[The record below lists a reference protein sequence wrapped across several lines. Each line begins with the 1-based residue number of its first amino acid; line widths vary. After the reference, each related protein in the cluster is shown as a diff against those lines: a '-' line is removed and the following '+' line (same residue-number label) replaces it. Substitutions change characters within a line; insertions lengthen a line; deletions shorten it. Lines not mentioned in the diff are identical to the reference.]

1 MLKTIKRF
9 QLNKYLALFVI
20 GLSPFFLVG
29 AMRYVGGLEFAE
41 LKMLDFRSRFFSMPK
56 SEIRNP
62 KSEVNRDIVLITI
75 DGKSQEEL
83 GALPWPQGY
92 YLTMLTILQQAKP
105 ASVSLMLWFNREW
118 EDSSVFPGKNLFV
131 IRPFSRIPTN
141 PPQHE
146 ILEVSAWGSLP
157 DSLYSAQ
164 EQSFSLIPL
173 SQEDGIHRHAQLL
186 VREKDSNLP
195 QPLFDKGGGRYR
207 YSLEL
212 LAICHHLGID
222 KSRINIIDSFWRGKY
237 LELPETQGVIPPFS
251 PLSQR
256 GTGGISFNKGGV
268 RIRVPID
275 AQGRMLVNFVGDI
288 NDFSYISFVDA
299 LNLYDSEEE
308 KFEQKF
314 SNKIVLIGITTDE
327 AQRSPTPLGQLTALA
342 MRANVINT
350 LLNQNFISRLSRK
363 ADISYMGLLCI
374 LAATSSVFFYRAGK
388 TTPWPPLLRGNSWLL
403 LIGLIL
409 LIVHTLFTLT
419 AFRLWGIW
427 LDFTRPFLA
436 VVISS
441 VVSSF
446 YLGYLRLREL
456 VWKLQTTQKQLVQSE
471 KEAVYGRMT
480 SLVRHEIRN
489 SLGSIRSPAE
499 IVQRNFQ
506 KDDPLKMKE
515 HPEMII
521 REMGRIIIG
530 VEKLNDMVE
539 NELSFFKNTNFHFE
553 ESDLSEIITSSLNV
567 VKTDIQERN
576 INVSV
581 AIDPNLPLLFVDPD
595 RLRIAFTNLIKNA
608 CQAMSKGGE
617 LRIEAK
623 YHGLSIGDC
632 RLAIGEKT
640 VSNQQSTII
649 NHQSKDYA
657 VIKFQ
662 DTGPG
667 ISAEDKEKIF
677 EPFYTTKPRGLGLGL
692 AIVKNVIAGHN
703 GQIEVESQIGIGT
716 TFAVAIPIQ
725 AKSNK

>member
-1 MLKTIKRF
+1 
-9 QLNKYLALFVI
+9 
-20 GLSPFFLVG
+20 
-29 AMRYVGGLEFAE
+29 
-41 LKMLDFRSRFFSMPK
+41 
-56 SEIRNP
+56 
-62 KSEVNRDIVLITI
+62 VNEDIVLITI
-75 DGKSQEEL
+75 DGKSQEAL

-105 ASVSLMLWFNREW
+105 ESVSLMLWFNREW
-118 EDSSVFPGKNLFV
+118 EDSGVFPGKNLFV
-131 IRPFSRIPTN
+131 IRPFSRLPTN

-146 ILEVSAWGSLP
+146 ILEASAWGSLP
-157 DSLYSAQ
+157 DSLSSAQ

-173 SQEDGIHRHAQLL
+173 SKEDGIHRHAQLL
-186 VREKDSNLP
+186 VREKDSNPP
-195 QPLFDKGGGRYR
+195 QPPFAPPLSPRMRRDERGGRYR

-237 LELPETQGVIPPFS
+237 LELPETQSV
-251 PLSQR
+251 
-256 GTGGISFNKGGV
+256 K
-268 RIRVPID
+268 IRVPID

-299 LNLYDSEEE
+299 LNLYDSEKE
-308 KFEQKF
+308 KFAQRF
-314 SNKIVLIGITTDE
+314 FNKIILIGITTDE
-327 AQRSPTPLGQLTALA
+327 AQRSPTPVGQLTALA

-363 ADISYMGLLCI
+363 ADILYMGLLCI
-374 LAATSSVFFYRAGK
+374 LAAASSVFFYRAGK